1 MATYKTGWMKK
12 LINGVSTKIFAI
24 SHAKCT
30 YWDYANSKTLADV
43 VFPHGTVL
51 TNENINNVTES
62 GIYYANSPNS
72 CSGLPPEYGS
82 GLMSVNGFVLFVVNS
97 TTQIVF
103 PVKNECR
110 TYIRSIGDKW
120 SIIGGFGSI
129 DNCKDSS
136 LNIGSNNTV
145 SGINSLA
152 VGGNCKANDAYSF
165 VSGRNVEALQNQM
178 AIGHFNDTALA
189 TTNNLSGT
197 HPGTAFVVGNGT
209 VHSKSNAFRITGEG
223 QPIGKLGYSTTGCDY
238 AEFFEWEDGNPDNE
252 DRRGYFVTME
262 GKKIKKANAGDY
274 ILGIVSAMPAVIGN
288 YDECWMGRY
297 ITDEYGAF
305 VPEEFEYEVEEKNE
319 DGEMV
324 TVTKIGIKWAENPD
338 YDKEKEYVNR
348 SDRKEWDTVGML
360 GVLHVRDDGT
370 CKVNGFCKV
379 IDGGMATSA
388 STGYRVIERVTDNIV
403 KVLFK

>member
-62 GIYYANSPNS
+62 GIYYAGSPNS

-82 GLMSVNGFVLFVVNS
+82 GPMSVGGFILFVVNS
-97 TTQIVF
+97 TVQIIF
-103 PVKNECR
+103 PNNEARR
-110 TYIRSIGDKW
+110 TYSRSIGGKW
-120 SIIGGFGSI
+120 FIIGGFGST
-129 DNCKDSS
+129 DYCSYDS
-136 LNIGSNNTV
+136 LNIGSGNTAYG
-145 SGINSLA
+145 SSLA
-152 VGGNCKANDAYSF
+152 VGVNCKANSAYCSAF
-165 VSGRNVEALQNQM
+165 GIKVEALQNQM

-189 TTNNLSGT
+189 TKNNLSGT
-197 HPGTAFVVGNGT
+197 YPGTAFVVGNGT

-348 SDRKEWDTVGML
+348 SDRKEWDTIGML

>member
-62 GIYYANSPNS
+62 GIYYADSPNS

-82 GLMSVNGFVLFVVNS
+82 GLMSVDGFVLFVVNS

-120 SIIGGFGSI
+120 YIIGGFGSI

-136 LNIGSNNTV
+136 LNIGSSNTV

-165 VSGRNVEALQNQM
+165 VSGINVEALQNQM

-189 TTNNLSGT
+189 TTNSLSGT
-197 HPGTAFVVGNGT
+197 YPGTAFVVGNGT